1 MILMQEKIKILCNQV
16 YEDIQ
21 SLRESGNYDVE
32 KRLGVEIMA
41 LNAMCNAVKTISL
54 KTTNIEELRYG
65 KRINSRLEEEKHEKR
80 QWLLGFLLNRLARNN
95 GYLVDYRSPIT
106 R

>member
-1 MILMQEKIKILCNQV
+1 MNEKIKTLCDQV

-41 LNAMCNAVKTISL
+41 LNALSNATKTIML
-54 KTTNIEELRYG
+54 RTTSISECGRD
-65 KRINSRLEEEKHEKR
+65 KRIHSCLGEEKE
-80 QWLLGFLLNRLARNN
+80 
-95 GYLVDYRSPIT
+95 
-106 R
+106 

>member
-32 KRLGVEIMA
+32 NRLGVEIMA

-80 QWLLGFLLNRLARNN
+80 Q
-95 GYLVDYRSPIT
+95 
-106 R
+106 

>member
-41 LNAMCNAVKTISL
+41 LNAMCNAVKTIVNRA
-54 KTTNIEELRYG
+54 TTVSKSCGTKHIR
-65 KRINSRLEEEKHEKR
+65 SRLEEEKD
-80 QWLLGFLLNRLARNN
+80 G
-95 GYLVDYRSPIT
+95 
-106 R
+106 

>member
-21 SLRESGNYDVE
+21 SLRESGDYDVE

-65 KRINSRLEEEKHEKR
+65 KRINSRLEEEE
-80 QWLLGFLLNRLARNN
+80 A
-95 GYLVDYRSPIT
+95 
-106 R
+106 